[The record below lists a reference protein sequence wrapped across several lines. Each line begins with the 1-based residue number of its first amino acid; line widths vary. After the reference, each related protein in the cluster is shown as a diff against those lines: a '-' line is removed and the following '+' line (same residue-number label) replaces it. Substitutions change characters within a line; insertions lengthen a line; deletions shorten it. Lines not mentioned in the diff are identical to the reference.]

1 MAKDT
6 YEFDAAVGSNLEYG
20 FKWPL
25 ESGEAI
31 ASSTWVVLSGAA
43 TVTASQ
49 VAGNITSAFLNPNIL
64 GTVVRV
70 VNEITTDNVPPR
82 IDSRVVVL
90 SVKRR

>member
-1 MAKDT
+1 MAKGM
-6 YEFDAAVGSNLEYG
+6 YEFDAAVNSSLEYG

-25 ESGEAI
+25 QDGESI
-31 ASSTWVVLSGAA
+31 VQSTWTVLAGAVTVVDESL
-43 TVTASQ
+43 VEN
-49 VAGNITSAFLNPNIL
+49 VTSAFLHPVIV

-82 IDSRVVVL
+82 VDSRMLVL